1 MAHTFVYDLDFA
13 IEELVSL
20 DALVSATRRDLEM
33 MRAHQDYA
41 FKIEDAD
48 GDNETA
54 IAIARDQMTLATNR
68 YNAAK
73 EKMKHFLGCIGAA
86 EQHLQV
92 WSQGKED

>member
-48 GDNETA
+48 GDHPAVTRTGRTHYRPIEWHHRRSEMA
-54 IAIARDQMTLATNR
+54 SSRPLASSK
-68 YNAAK
+68 A
-73 EKMKHFLGCIGAA
+73 
-86 EQHLQV
+86 
-92 WSQGKED
+92 S